1 MTQALAG
8 GKGQAMA
15 RGVAPFAFWFMVRGF
30 NVEDRCEFPDENG
43 ITKCLPLI
51 RWRILA
57 RCVPDGLGW

>member
-1 MTQALAG
+1 MSQAWADG
-8 GKGQAMA
+8 NGQAMA
-15 RGVAPFAFWFMVRGF
+15 HGVVPFAFWFVVRGF